1 MKVILV
7 NIFAGIASCEM
18 IAQGLVDVLKDVGIK
33 MPVVVRLTGNK
44 SKEGMEIVQKYC

>member
-1 MKVILV
+1 
-7 NIFAGIASCEM
+7 M